1 MSQAHHA
8 AARGFPA
15 FPARRGGRA
24 GGQSFWARQWT
35 AAVEDVWPEQQPLK
49 QGRSLARSGRTGPLT
64 VSPGRVDARTE
75 EGERTCTTRLTL
87 TVLDDDAW
95 DALWEKAAD
104 RPAETEALLAGE
116 LPEDLLEAV
125 EDARV
130 RMLPGYGDLDADCD
144 CDTLGHPCPHAIA
157 LAYQLSWLLD
167 DDPWLLPLIRG
178 RSTQQAVEDL
188 KSALLLRALA
198 GDDADDPDDPD
209 DLDDAYDVLGSEP
222 SAPAGT
228 PDPDAYA
235 AQRAAYARPATALPA
250 LPPLPEPPTVPEEP
264 LTGIEADPLDRLA
277 ADAAVRARE
286 LLAHLHGFDAAPP
299 EPLDEW
305 QDTVRLAATH
315 PDPRAVERL
324 RAGCGR
330 PADELDRAVAAWHT
344 GGRTALEVLERSW
357 IPTGQQTARA
367 RTALAVGWAD
377 ELPRIDIDGNHWTVT
392 GRGLQLRLGHDGRW
406 YPYRRRDAVWW
417 PVGPSHGDPAEAL
430 SDLLAPVDQEAPGDL
445 LAPVDEEAPGDGSG
459 SG

>member
-1 MSQAHHA
+1 MSQAHD

-24 GGQSFWARQWT
+24 SGQSFWARQWT

-49 QGRSLARSGRTGPLT
+49 QGRSLARSGRIGPLT

-75 EGERTCTTRLTL
+75 AGERTCTTRLTL

-95 DALWEKAAD
+95 DTLWERVAD
-104 RPAETEALLAGE
+104 RQAATEALLAGE

-125 EDARV
+125 EDARA

-144 CDTLGHPCPHAIA
+144 CDTLDHPCAHAVA
-157 LAYQLSWLLD
+157 LACQLSWLLD
-167 DDPWLLPLIRG
+167 DDPWLLLLIRG

-188 KSALLLRALA
+188 KSTLLLRALA
-198 GDDADDPDDPD
+198 GDEEDDADDAG
-209 DLDDAYDVLGSEP
+209 DAHGSEP
-222 SAPAGT
+222 PAPAGT

-250 LPPLPEPPTVPEEP
+250 LPPLPEPPTAPEEP

-277 ADAAVRARE
+277 ADAGLRASE
-286 LLAHLHGFDAAPP
+286 LLAYLHGFGDASPQ
-299 EPLDEW
+299 PLDEW
-305 QDTVRLAATH
+305 QDVVRLAATH

-330 PADELDRAVAAWHT
+330 PADELDRAVAAWRT

-357 IPTGQQTARA
+357 TPTGQQTGQA
-367 RTALAVGWAD
+367 RTGLAVGWAD
-377 ELPRIDIDGNHWTVT
+377 ELPPIDIDGNHWTVT
-392 GRGLQLRLGHDGRW
+392 GRGLQLRLGRDGRW
-406 YPYRRRDAVWW
+406 YPYRRRDAAWW
-417 PVGPSHGDPAEAL
+417 PAGPSHADPAEAL
-430 SDLLAPVDQEAPGDL
+430 SDLLAPVD
-445 LAPVDEEAPGDGSG
+445 EEASGDGSG
-459 SG
+459 GD